1 MLWPLLVQR
10 GSACRICFVPRGP
23 RNCFCSWPPC
33 PLPLQNQLHQG
44 RDRKVKCM
52 ARWQNQIWFQ
62 NCSNIFYW
70 WLPHWMIWMAK
81 GSTWSCSQHGL
92 HHLTAGCL
100 VSHGVAS
107 LRPLIPPEHC
117 SGNTRSMD
125 LGSLAVRQQANPQLA
140 AIALAASQ
148 RWGTGLGHPDPQWST
163 TNIYIIIHLLTANYI
178 LVSSSIQPL
187 SNHPAFWILLGF
199 LVAPPSINCSLSGWQ
214 ISGRGDEWW

>member
-1 MLWPLLVQR
+1 MRWPLLVQR

-52 ARWQNQIWFQ
+52 ARWQNQILWFQ
-62 NCSNIFYW
+62 TCSDIFCW
-70 WLPHWMIWMAK
+70 RLPHWLIEWFEWPKAAHAHAVSTVYLTSSYIIWQQAV
-81 GSTWSCSQHGL
+81 
-92 HHLTAGCL
+92 GCRM

-117 SGNTRSMD
+117 SGSTRSMD
-125 LGSLAVRQQANPQLA
+125 LGSLAVRQQVNPQLA

-148 RWGTGLGHPDPQWST
+148 RWGTGLGHRDPRWST
-163 TNIYIIIHLLTANYI
+163 TNIYIHHTSTNY
-178 LVSSSIQPL
+178 
-187 SNHPAFWILLGF
+187 
-199 LVAPPSINCSLSGWQ
+199 
-214 ISGRGDEWW
+214 